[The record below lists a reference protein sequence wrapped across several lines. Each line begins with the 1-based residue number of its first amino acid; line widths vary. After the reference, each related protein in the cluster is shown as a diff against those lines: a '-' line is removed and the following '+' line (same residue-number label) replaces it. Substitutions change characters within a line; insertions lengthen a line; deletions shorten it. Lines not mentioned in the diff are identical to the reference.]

1 MSDTF
6 GSILITG
13 GGGMLA
19 HALDR
24 ALRARGHTPVA
35 LDRTACDVTDPG
47 HLDRVFRAHLP
58 AVLLNCAAYTKV
70 DLCEEQPDLADAV
83 NGFALEHLA
92 ALAKEHGT
100 TLVHFGTDFVFDG
113 RSARPYR
120 PHDPTNPL
128 SAYGRSKLLGERMIA
143 RVDPPGWLVVRTAW
157 LYGPGGPSFPQ
168 TMLTLARQGV
178 PLRVVSDQ
186 VGSPTYTADLTDAT
200 LELVEREASGV
211 WHLANAGHTTWFDF
225 AAAVLR
231 EFGVA
236 GAGLDPT
243 TSAQWKATR
252 PKSAARPQYSVLDTS
267 AFAVLAGR
275 PMRPWR
281 EALGEYRRE
290 VQPLSLPHELA
301 R

>member
-1 MSDTF
+1 MPDPF
-6 GSILITG
+6 GGSILITG

-35 LDRTACDVTDPG
+35 LGRAACDLTNPG
-47 HLDRVFRAHLP
+47 HLDQAFRAHRP

-92 ALAKEHGT
+92 GLAKSHGT
-100 TLVHFGTDFVFDG
+100 TLVHFSTDFVFDG
-113 RSARPYR
+113 RSARPYL

-128 SAYGRSKLLGERMIA
+128 SAYGRSKLLGERMVR
-143 RVDPPGWLVVRTAW
+143 RVGPPGWLVVRTAW

-186 VGSPTYTADLTDAT
+186 VGSPTYTADLADAT
-200 LELVEREASGV
+200 LDLVDRRAAGV
-211 WHLANAGHTTWFDF
+211 WHLANAGQTSWFDF
-225 AAAVLR
+225 AAAILD

-236 GAGLDPT
+236 GGAGLTPT
-243 TSAQWKATR
+243 TSEQWKASR
-252 PKSAARPQYSVLDTS
+252 PKSATRPQYSVLDTS
-267 AFAVLAGR
+267 AYAALAGR

-281 EALGEYRRE
+281 EALRAYRSAVE
-290 VQPLSLPHELA
+290 PTGG
-301 R
+301 